1 MEYINKEKLINS
13 ILYFTKKVKYP
24 GKTKIC
30 KLLFNLDFIHFKET
44 GKSVTGLD
52 YYAWERGPVP
62 KSLFYKLSGDII
74 SEEFQLY
81 IGVIKREKLHE
92 ICSKQKPNL
101 SVFSKREK
109 RILEEVA
116 EIYKFAK
123 AEEMTE
129 ISHLKEKPW
138 YTTLKTKGETK
149 KIDYM
154 LALDDTAESISKEE
168 ATVRQ
173 KFIKE
178 THEMLDH
185 DRT

>member
-1 MEYINKEKLINS
+1 MEYVNKGKLINS
-13 ILYFTKKVKYP
+13 ILYFAKNVKYP

-30 KLLFNLDFIHFKET
+30 KLLFNLDFVHFKET

-74 SEEFQLY
+74 SEEFQPYLE
-81 IGVIKREKLHE
+81 IIKREKLHE
-92 ICSKQKPNL
+92 ICSKKKPNL

-116 EIYKFAK
+116 VIYKYAN
-123 AEEMTE
+123 AEEMTK
-129 ISHLKEKPW
+129 ISHLKENPW
-138 YTTLKTKGETK
+138 YTTLKSKGEK

-154 LALDDTAESISKEE
+154 LALDDTVESINKEE

-173 KFIKE
+173 KFIQE
-178 THEMLDH
+178 THEMLDNA
-185 DRT
+185 RT

>member
-13 ILYFTKKVKYP
+13 ILYFTKKVNFP

-30 KLLFNLDFIHFKET
+30 KLLFYLDFTHFKET

-52 YYAWERGPVP
+52 YYAWEMGPVS
-62 KSLFYKLSGDII
+62 KSLFYKISGDII
-74 SEEFQLY
+74 SEEFQPY
-81 IGVIKREKLHE
+81 IEVIKRDKLHE
-92 ICSKQKPNL
+92 ICSKKKPDL

-116 EIYKFAK
+116 EIYKYAK
-123 AEEMTE
+123 AKEMTE

-138 YTTLKTKGETK
+138 YVTLKSKGEK

-154 LALDDTAESISKEE
+154 LALDDTVESINKEE

-173 KFIKE
+173 KFIQE
-178 THEMLDH
+178 THEMLDNA
-185 DRT
+185 RT

>member
-62 KSLFYKLSGDII
+62 KSLFYKISEDIV
-74 SEEFQLY
+74 SEEFQPY
-81 IGVIKREKLHE
+81 IEVIKREKLHE
-92 ICSKQKPNL
+92 IFSKKKPDL

-116 EIYKFAK
+116 EIYKYAK

-138 YTTLKTKGETK
+138 YTTLKSKGEK

-154 LALDDTAESISKEE
+154 LAIDDTVESISKEE

-173 KFIKE
+173 KFIQE
-178 THEMLDH
+178 THKMLDH

>member
-30 KLLFNLDFIHFKET
+30 KLLFNLDFTHFKEA
-44 GKSVTGLD
+44 GKSVTGLE

-74 SEEFQLY
+74 SEEFQQY
-81 IGVIKREKLHE
+81 IEVIKREKLHE
-92 ICSKQKPNL
+92 IYPKKKPNL

-116 EIYKFAK
+116 EIYKYAK
-123 AEEMTE
+123 AKDMTE
-129 ISHLKEKPW
+129 ISHLKGKPW
-138 YTTLKTKGETK
+138 YTTLKSKGEK

-154 LALDDTAESISKEE
+154 LALDDTVESINKEE

-173 KFIKE
+173 KFIQE
-178 THEMLDH
+178 TYEMLDNV
-185 DRT
+185 RT

>member
-1 MEYINKEKLINS
+1 MEYINMEKLINS
-13 ILYFTKKVKYP
+13 ILYFIKKVKYP

-62 KSLFYKLSGDII
+62 ESLFYKISGDIV
-74 SEEFQLY
+74 SEEFQPY
-81 IGVIKREKLHE
+81 IEVIKREKLHE
-92 ICSKQKPNL
+92 IFSKKKPDL

-109 RILEEVA
+109 RILGEVA

-129 ISHLKEKPW
+129 ISHLKENPW
-138 YTTLKTKGETK
+138 YTTLKSKGEKK

-154 LALDDTAESISKEE
+154 LAIDDTVESISKEE

-173 KFIKE
+173 KFIQE

-185 DRT
+185 ERT

>member
-13 ILYFTKKVKYP
+13 ILYFIKKVKYP

-30 KLLFNLDFIHFKET
+30 KLLFNLDFTHFKET

-62 KSLFYKLSGDII
+62 KSLFYELSGDTI
-74 SEEFQLY
+74 SEEFQQY
-81 IGVIKREKLHE
+81 IEVIKREKLHE
-92 ICSKQKPNL
+92 IYSKKKSNL

-116 EIYKFAK
+116 EIYKYAK
-123 AEEMTE
+123 AKDMTQ
-129 ISHLKEKPW
+129 ISHLKGKPW
-138 YTTLKTKGETK
+138 YTTLKSKREK

-154 LALDDTAESISKEE
+154 LALDDTIESINKEE
-168 ATVRQ
+168 ASVRQ
-173 KFIKE
+173 KFIQE
-178 THEMLDH
+178 THEMINYG
-185 DRT
+185 RT

>member
-1 MEYINKEKLINS
+1 MEYVNMEKLINS
-13 ILYFTKKVKYP
+13 ILYFIKKVKYP

-30 KLLFNLDFIHFKET
+30 KLLFTLDFTHFKET

-62 KSLFYKLSGDII
+62 RSLFYKLSGDVI
-74 SEEFQLY
+74 SEEFQPY
-81 IGVIKREKLHE
+81 IVVIKREKLHE
-92 ICSKQKPNL
+92 ICSNQKPNL

-109 RILEEVA
+109 RILGEVA
-116 EIYKFAK
+116 EIYKSAK

-138 YTTLKTKGETK
+138 YTTLKKKGEKK

-154 LALDDTAESISKEE
+154 LAIDDTARSINKEE
-168 ATVRQ
+168 AQIRQ
-173 KFIKE
+173 RFIQE
-178 THEMLDH
+178 THEMLSK
-185 DRT
+185 

>member
-24 GKTKIC
+24 GKTKMC
-30 KLLFNLDFIHFKET
+30 KLLFNLDFTHFKET
-44 GKSVTGLD
+44 GNSVTGLD

-74 SEEFQLY
+74 SEEFQQY
-81 IGVIKREKLHE
+81 IEVIKREKLHE
-92 ICSKQKPNL
+92 IYPKKKPNL

-116 EIYKFAK
+116 EIYKYAK
-123 AEEMTE
+123 AKDMTE
-129 ISHLKEKPW
+129 ISHLKGKPW
-138 YTTLKTKGETK
+138 YTTLKSKGEK

-154 LALDDTAESISKEE
+154 LALDDTVESINKEG

-173 KFIKE
+173 KFIQE
-178 THEMLDH
+178 TYEMLDNV
-185 DRT
+185 RT

>member
-13 ILYFTKKVKYP
+13 ILYFIKKVKYP

-30 KLLFNLDFIHFKET
+30 KLLFNLDFTHFKET

-62 KSLFYKLSGDII
+62 ESLFYKISGDIV
-74 SEEFQLY
+74 SEEFQPY
-81 IGVIKREKLHE
+81 IEVIKREKLHE
-92 ICSKQKPNL
+92 IFSKKKPDL

-116 EIYKFAK
+116 EIYKYAK
-123 AEEMTE
+123 AEEMPE

-138 YTTLKTKGETK
+138 YTTLKSKGETK

-154 LALDDTAESISKEE
+154 LAIDDTAESISKEE

-173 KFIKE
+173 KFIEE
-178 THEMLDH
+178 THKMLDH

>member
-30 KLLFNLDFIHFKET
+30 KLLFNLDFTHFKEA
-44 GKSVTGLD
+44 GKSVTGLE

-74 SEEFQLY
+74 SEEFQQY
-81 IGVIKREKLHE
+81 IEVIKREKLHE
-92 ICSKQKPNL
+92 IYPKKKPNL

-116 EIYKFAK
+116 EIYKYAK
-123 AEEMTE
+123 AKDMTE
-129 ISHLKEKPW
+129 ISHLKGNPW
-138 YTTLKTKGETK
+138 YTTLKSKGEK

-154 LALDDTAESISKEE
+154 LALDDTVESINKEG

-173 KFIKE
+173 KFIQE
-178 THEMLDH
+178 TYEMLDNA
-185 DRT
+185 RT

>member
-24 GKTKIC
+24 GKTKMC
-30 KLLFNLDFIHFKET
+30 KLLFNLDFTHFKET

-74 SEEFQLY
+74 SEEFQQY
-81 IGVIKREKLHE
+81 IEVIKREKLHE
-92 ICSKQKPNL
+92 IYPKKKPNL

-116 EIYKFAK
+116 EIYKYAK
-123 AEEMTE
+123 AKDMTE
-129 ISHLKEKPW
+129 ISHLKGKPW
-138 YTTLKTKGETK
+138 YTTLKSKGEK

-154 LALDDTAESISKEE
+154 LALDDTVESINKEG

-173 KFIKE
+173 KFIQE
-178 THEMLDH
+178 TYEMLDNV
-185 DRT
+185 RT

>member
-30 KLLFNLDFIHFKET
+30 KLLFSLDFTHFKET

-74 SEEFQLY
+74 SEEFQPY
-81 IGVIKREKLHE
+81 FIIIKRERLHE
-92 ICSKQKPNL
+92 IFPRQEPNL
-101 SVFSKREK
+101 TVFSKREK
-109 RILEEVA
+109 RILEEIV
-116 EIYKFAK
+116 EIFKSTKAK
-123 AEEMTE
+123 DVTE
-129 ISHLKEKPW
+129 ISHLKGKPW
-138 YTTLKTKGETK
+138 DTTLKSRGSK

-154 LALDDTAESISKEE
+154 LAIDDTAQSINKEE
-168 ATVRQ
+168 AKLRQ
-173 KFIKE
+173 RFIQE
-178 THEMLDH
+178 TYEMLSK
-185 DRT
+185 